1 MDGWKSLQ
9 PVRSAEAAYD
19 DHVPSKPVK
28 SNAMG
33 HFQRFFLRGL
43 AVVLPA
49 TLTLWVLVQ
58 AYLWIDRSIAQPI
71 NKFIQYL
78 IVQLFW
84 AWPQIGSWFGL
95 SPSSE
100 EMDTLRVG
108 ADMSATDTTRDV
120 ELVFNYQEAIVTGW
134 WNDYFLVRMIGIVVA
149 ITAVYVAGRLVGGLV
164 GRWAYRWF
172 ERFLTSLPVIK
183 KIYAWIKQIVDFL
196 FNNQEQAMKF
206 NRVVAV
212 EYPRR
217 GIWSVGF
224 QTGESMKSIRPKSGN
239 SITVFIPSSPTPF
252 TGYTVTIPRDDVID
266 LPISVEEAIGFAI
279 SGGVLR
285 PPSQR
290 VPALQENK
298 EDPWSRHEADDR
310 QESE

>member
-1 MDGWKSLQ
+1 MSTSPSS
-9 PVRSAEAAYD
+9 PV
-19 DHVPSKPVK
+19 
-28 SNAMG
+28 G

-71 NKFIQYL
+71 NGSIRYG
-78 IVQLFW
+78 IVQLY
-84 AWPQIGSWFGL
+84 AHWPATGELTGVYPTPDELIELRTGAGL
-95 SPSSE
+95 P
-100 EMDTLRVG
+100 DTDASND
-108 ADMSATDTTRDV
+108 ADLIFA
-120 ELVFNYQEAIVTGW
+120 FQEAVVNSW
-134 WNDYFLVRMIGIVVA
+134 WQDYFLVRMIGLVVA
-149 ITAVYVAGRLVGGLV
+149 IAAVYVAGRLVGGLV
-164 GRWAYRWF
+164 GRYIYRWF

-183 KIYAWIKQIVDFL
+183 KIYSWIKQIVDFL
-196 FNNQEQAMKF
+196 FNNQNKPIKF

-224 QTGESMKSIRPKSGN
+224 QTGNALKSIRPRSGD

-252 TGYTVTIPRDDVID
+252 TGYTVTIPKEDTIE

-285 PPSQR
+285 PSSQQLADSPSTDSILSDTMGPSDTDDNSSIE
-290 VPALQENK
+290 PAN
-298 EDPWSRHEADDR
+298 
-310 QESE
+310 